1 MVVRGS
7 FGDQGR
13 PLVDGTIYL
22 LRLGIAG
29 SVRFLVDTAANISL
43 LSFADAIRL
52 GVNYARFNNRRAER
66 VAGTGGVGGA
76 YLEKATVL
84 LRDPD
89 GVLDAFRISIGVA
102 QRAPDQ
108 PEALSILG
116 RDVLNGVRLVVHKE
130 RGERTL
136 ER

>member
-22 LRLGIAG
+22 SRLGISG

-66 VAGTGGVGGA
+66 VGGTGGAAGA
-76 YLEKATVL
+76 YLEKATIS
-84 LRDPD
+84 LRDSD
-89 GVLDAFRISIGVA
+89 GVLDAFRITMGVA
-102 QRAPDQ
+102 QKAPNQ
-108 PEALSILG
+108 PEVLSVLG
-116 RDVLNGVRLVVHKE
+116 RDVLDGVRLVVDKE
-130 RGERTL
+130 RRELTL